1 MLVMRFPGINFSS
14 QRVAVFV
21 DVGNMY
27 HSAKHLYNARVNFK
41 EVLKAAEDS
50 RQLIRAIAYVIR
62 SKTLEEEKFFEAL
75 ASQGFEVKIKDLQV
89 FAGGI
94 KKGDWDVGMTVDA
107 IQISTKSDVSVL
119 VTGDGDFVPLVK
131 HLQFLGQRVEI
142 IAFGPSASNK
152 LIEEADSFLDLAS
165 EEKRFLLPIKKQ

>member
-1 MLVMRFPGINFSS
+1 MKILSLQYPS
-14 QRVAVFV
+14 QRVAVYV

-41 EVLKAAEDS
+41 EVLKVAVSS

-75 ASQGFEVKIKDLQV
+75 NSQGFEVKVKDLQI

-94 KKGDWDVGMTVDA
+94 KKGDWDVGLTVDA
-107 IQISTKSDVSVL
+107 IQIAAKTDVSVI
-119 VTGDGDFVPLVK
+119 VTGDGDFVPLVRYLK
-131 HLQFLGQRVEI
+131 FLGQKVEL
-142 IAFGPSASNK
+142 IAFSPSTSGR
-152 LIEEADSFLDLAS
+152 LIEEADEFLDLS
-165 EEKRFLLPIKKQ
+165 EDERRFLLKIRK